1 MTTVTTNTGTNTTST
16 AAATTAEATKGIGA
30 DFNMFLKLLTTQ
42 MQNQDPLNPM
52 DTSQYTQQLVQYS
65 QVEQTVQQTGTLKD
79 ILTRLTSQDMAQA
92 SSYIGK
98 EASFNSTSSAL
109 GAKPAE
115 WNWTAGTGAASLSA
129 TVTDASGKIV
139 ATRTIDPASH
149 GRFTWDGTR
158 NDGSKAAAGSYS
170 LAMQAKD
177 ASGGDVTTGVNS
189 LGVVDG
195 VSAAAGVVSVS
206 VAGITY
212 PATQLLGVSA
222 ADKD

>member
-1 MTTVTTNTGTNTTST
+1 MTTVTTSTGTNTTPT
-16 AAATTAEATKGIGA
+16 AAATTTEATKGIGA

-65 QVEQTVQQTGTLKD
+65 QVEQTVQQTGTLKE

-98 EASFNSTSSAL
+98 EASFNSTSANL

-115 WNWTAGTGAASLSA
+115 WNWTAGSGASSLSA
-129 TVTDASGKIV
+129 TVTDASGHIV
-139 ATRTIDPASH
+139 ATRQVDPATK
-149 GRFTWDGTR
+149 GRFSWDGIKD
-158 NDGSKAAAGSYS
+158 DGSKAAAGSYS
-170 LAMQAKD
+170 LAVKATD
-177 ASGGDVTTGVNS
+177 ASGGDVATTINS

-206 VAGITY
+206 VGAATY